1 MPTTKETAASLPPFG
16 IEADHPRNSD
26 LLIQSIPGCKL
37 RSAIGANKP
46 VHPSAKDNE
55 ERRRFPMVPR
65 DQATALGQLPPL
77 PGMKLHVNPEKLTYV
92 IEDPLYED
100 EELMEILQQRME
112 ASGMPVSG
120 ELRGVAPQKGTL
132 DVHRMKTL
140 CRELLN
146 IIEAGEARM
155 VKGIKPDL
163 EDINEMPGNYL
174 LNPGARIPNSQPQ
187 FEKDMPEYVENLR
200 KVGG

>member
-1 MPTTKETAASLPPFG
+1 
-16 IEADHPRNSD
+16 
-26 LLIQSIPGCKL
+26 
-37 RSAIGANKP
+37 
-46 VHPSAKDNE
+46 
-55 ERRRFPMVPR
+55 
-65 DQATALGQLPPL
+65 
-77 PGMKLHVNPEKLTYV
+77 MKLHVNPEKLTYV